1 MMKKNPKTDG
11 IFIKIDH
18 DTALKLTRLGH
29 MGEIPSEVITKMI
42 NHIRICDLWQLQKDE
57 EDES

>member
-1 MMKKNPKTDG
+1 MKNNPKANKV
-11 IFIKIDH
+11 FVRIDR

-29 MGEIPSEVITKMI
+29 MGEIPSEVITKLV
-42 NHIRICDLWQLQKDE
+42 NHVRICDLWQLQKDE